1 MGDED
6 QGTGLRIER
15 AVREGVAALLLI
27 ATGLILAAHYSR
39 LPKMIHSPFNGGADV
54 NGMADKS
61 QLWLLV
67 FIQAFLYALMSLFN
81 LFPDTGVTYSAPS
94 MQQFR
99 PMMLARIGMGWIK
112 ALVMFLVLLWMLN
125 LVS

>member
-1 MGDED
+1 MGDEY
-6 QGTGLRIER
+6 QSTGWIER
-15 AVREGVAALLLI
+15 VVREGVAALLLI

-39 LPKMIHSPFNGGADV
+39 LPKMIHSPFNGGADA

-61 QLWLLV
+61 QLWLLL
-67 FIQAFLYALMSLFN
+67 FMQAFLYALMSLFN
-81 LFPDTGVTYSAPS
+81 LLPDTGVKSSAPGR
-94 MQQFR
+94 QQFQ

-112 ALVMFLVLLWMLN
+112 VFVMSLVLLWMLN